1 MDGECGAICIFGTV
15 STVVEHGSDHLF
27 DRCCAHGF
35 RLVLPQLSSPHDRRE
50 TIYGDAVDVEICFG
64 MFFRYF
70 VVCGPKRLC
79 VVVLLHIDAE
89 VCTLLISDRVTRPSF
104 RPIRRELPS
113 PTGSRYRRD
122 RLFGLVTLPPL
133 TTSTYNPLL
142 SP

>member
-89 VCTLLISDRVTRPSF
+89 VCTLSFLIPSLTH
-104 RPIRRELPS
+104 RSARCDPNYYLQLVHVI
-113 PTGSRYRRD
+113 RRD
-122 RLFGLVTLPPL
+122 RLFGLVTLPPV
-133 TTSTYNPLL
+133 TTSTYTPLL